1 MTFPQISHLSV
12 LITTGFFFEGKETLK
27 RDMCDCVGTKFQGH
41 EVIFRGI
48 YSTAVPVSVGFKPD
62 ITKKQELSEK

>member
-1 MTFPQISHLSV
+1 MTFPQISHLSA

-41 EVIFRGI
+41 EVIFRCI

-62 ITKKQELSEK
+62 ITKKQEL